1 MKTYYFDYNA
11 TTPLAPEVRAAMEPF
26 LTEHFG
32 NPSSLHGLG
41 KQAARAVREARKKTA
56 LLLGAEHENEIIFT
70 SGGTESNNTA
80 IRSALASF
88 PDKKQIVTSSVEHSS
103 VYRVFRQLEK
113 EGYTVHWLKVD
124 RQGLLDL
131 AELDECLSEQTAL
144 VSIMTANNETGAVFP
159 AFKIAGKVRARGIL
173 FHVDAVQSVGKIPI
187 RLKNSRIDFL
197 SLSAHKFYGP
207 KGVGALY
214 VRQGAPFHPLILGG
228 AQERGRRAGTENVA
242 GIAGLG
248 EACEMALRE
257 MEAESE
263 RLLRLRGLFESRAQE
278 TIPDIAINA
287 EEAERLPN
295 TSNIQFKNADGEAL
309 FFALDQKGVCASNGS
324 ACMSGSREPSRV
336 LKALGLSDETANMS
350 LRFSF
355 GRSTTE
361 TDIEEGV
368 ALLSETVQRIRE
380 IPLEKQHSHV

>member
-32 NPSSLHGLG
+32 NPSSLHTPG

-56 LLLGAEHENEIIFT
+56 LFLGASHENEIVFT

-80 IRSALASF
+80 IRSALATC
-88 PDKKQIVTSSVEHSS
+88 PDKNEIVTSAVEHSS

-113 EGYTVHWLKVD
+113 EGYKIHWLKVD
-124 RQGLLDL
+124 RQGGLNL
-131 AELDECLSEQTAL
+131 AQLDEVLSERTAL
-144 VSIMTANNETGAVFP
+144 VSIMTANNETGVVFP
-159 AFKIAGKVRARGIL
+159 AFKIAEKVRALGIL

-187 RLKNSRIDFL
+187 HLKNSSVDFL

-207 KGVGALY
+207 KGMGALY
-214 VRQGAPFHPLILGG
+214 VRQGTPFRSLILGG

-242 GIAGLG
+242 GIVGLG
-248 EACEMALRE
+248 AACERVLHE
-257 MEAESE
+257 MEAESG
-263 RLLRLRGLFESRAQE
+263 RLLRLRDLFESRLQE
-278 TIPDIAINA
+278 KIPDILINA
-287 EEAERLPN
+287 LGAERLPN
-295 TSNIQFKNADGEAL
+295 TSNVQFKNADGEAL
-309 FFALDQKGVCASNGS
+309 LFALDQKGVYASNGS

-336 LKALGLSDETANMS
+336 LKALGLSDEEANTS

-355 GRSTTE
+355 GRLTTE
-361 TDIEEGV
+361 ADIEEG
-368 ALLSETVQRIRE
+368 AELLSETVRRIRE
-380 IPLEKQHSHV
+380 IPLENQHIHA

>member
-11 TTPLAPEVRAAMEPF
+11 TTPLAPQVRQVMEPF

-32 NPSSLHGLG
+32 NPSSLHTLG
-41 KQAARAVREARKKTA
+41 KQAARAVREARKKMA
-56 LLLGAEHENEIIFT
+56 LLLGTDHESEIIFT
-70 SGGTESNNTA
+70 SGGTESNNAA

-88 PDKKQIVTSSVEHSS
+88 PDKKEIVTSSVEHSS

-113 EGYTVHWLKVD
+113 EGYKVHWIKVD
-124 RQGLLDL
+124 QQGQLDFT
-131 AELDECLSEQTAL
+131 EFDEALSERTAL

-159 AFKIAGKVRARGIL
+159 TVTIAEKVKTRGIL
-173 FHVDAVQSVGKIPI
+173 FHVDAVQSVGKIPVE
-187 RLKNSRIDFL
+187 LKNTGIDFL

-214 VRQGAPFHPLILGG
+214 VRQGTPFHPSILGG

-242 GIAGLG
+242 GIVGLG
-248 EACEMALRE
+248 AACEMVFEE
-257 MEAESE
+257 METESQK
-263 RLLRLRGLFESRAQE
+263 LVRLRDLFERRVQE
-278 TIPDIAINA
+278 KIPDISINA
-287 EEAERLPN
+287 QEAERLPN
-295 TSNIQFKNADGEAL
+295 TSNIEFKNADGEAL

-336 LKALGLSDETANMS
+336 LKALGLTDEEANTS

-355 GRSTTE
+355 GRLTTE
-361 TDIEEGV
+361 ADIEEGA

-380 IPLEKQHSHV
+380 IPLERQHTHA